1 MDISDEH
8 YAVYFKRYTWKEW
21 DAETNP
27 EIARVKIESGL
38 SPRLLADIRPGFDLN
53 EIAFGLEPGD
63 SRSRTGKNEIRCRY
77 APAGTSFSYTVKNV
91 PVDIQLDLQVTVR
104 GRDTVLKI
112 CCGEQEIFSE
122 GVNLTMDEPAEKT
135 IRLPSGAVSADGA
148 LKITFSGGDGKWSPE
163 ITRIRLLKK
172 N

>member
-1 MDISDEH
+1 MNITQCISS
-8 YAVYFKRYTWKEW
+8 VIRGKNGTRRPILK
-21 DAETNP
+21 
-27 EIARVKIESGL
+27 
-38 SPRLLADIRPGFDLN
+38 SPASRSNQVLVPVCSLISVPVSTLTK
-53 EIAFGLEPGD
+53 IAFGLEPGD

-135 IRLPSGAVSADGA
+135 IRLPSSAVSADGA